1 MIGYMVIQNQIQ
13 LRTSSCMV
21 IACIYSAYQVP
32 RPTCF
37 WNFQKWV
44 GEPGYYSAYQVP
56 RPKTS
61 INGSG
66 NLAVATIATI
76 PGGGGEQEHGGSP
89 ANRLVDYKV
98 WNEVLN
104 YIFNFLNS
112 LILDQKNKLDQS
124 SDCLQ
129 SLENFSY
136 LYSFST
142 STGCPNNNVLKEC
155 CWSHGAHSVS
165 DTGSITS
172 GWHHLGL
179 ESVFFWSS
187 LY

>member
-1 MIGYMVIQNQIQ
+1 MSANQNTNSIIMIGYMVIQNQIQ

-66 NLAVATIATI
+66 NLAVATIARTRGRRRTGARWE
-76 PGGGGEQEHGGSP
+76 PGQP
-89 ANRLVDYKV
+89 
-98 WNEVLN
+98 
-104 YIFNFLNS
+104 
-112 LILDQKNKLDQS
+112 
-124 SDCLQ
+124 
-129 SLENFSY
+129 
-136 LYSFST
+136 
-142 STGCPNNNVLKEC
+142 
-155 CWSHGAHSVS
+155 
-165 DTGSITS
+165 S
-172 GWHHLGL
+172 G
-179 ESVFFWSS
+179 
-187 LY
+187 